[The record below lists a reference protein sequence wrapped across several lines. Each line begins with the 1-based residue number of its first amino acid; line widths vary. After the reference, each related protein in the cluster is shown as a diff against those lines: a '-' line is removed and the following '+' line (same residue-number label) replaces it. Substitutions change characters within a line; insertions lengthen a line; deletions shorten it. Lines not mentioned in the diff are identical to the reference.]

1 MIKRPLSQCP
11 EKACSQMTVCIKD
24 VKMKKSHNI
33 LKWLLLLATALIVF
47 SPSCGAQETPPV
59 EYSVPE
65 LEYRLIS
72 NFDNVFWCDPDFYP
86 VARQGQ
92 EETNAQEQFPTIRAN
107 TTEFSAI
114 LAHLGLPEKS
124 EYSDEEKLQIYRE
137 HKKLTYAVQITSSG
151 NLYDFTLRVGE
162 GQGEKIDGTITKSG
176 VITILDR
183 EPSIN
188 TCPICLAKGTLIDTP
203 YGPVPVE
210 QIRKGMMV
218 WTADLAGKSEPALV
232 TETAKTEVPPSF
244 RIVMVI
250 LSDGR
255 TVMASPG
262 HPTADGRPL
271 SNYEVGDILDGGRI
285 LTLEYVPY
293 NGDATYDLLPSGDTG
308 FYWANGILLR
318 STMATR

>member
-1 MIKRPLSQCP
+1 MGKLTI
-11 EKACSQMTVCIKD
+11 V
-24 VKMKKSHNI
+24 
-33 LKWLLLLATALIVF
+33 KWLVLILGVFALV
-47 SPSCGAQETPPV
+47 PVACRAQPTPTPPV
-59 EYSVPE
+59 EYSAPE

-72 NFDNVFWCDPDFYP
+72 NFGDVFWCDPDIYP
-86 VARQGQ
+86 IAREGQ
-92 EETNAQEQFPTIRAN
+92 EQANALEQFPAISAN

-137 HKKLTYAVQITSSG
+137 HKKLTYALQMALAG

-176 VITILDR
+176 VIKVMNR
-183 EPSIN
+183 ETSFN
-188 TCPICLAKGTLIDTP
+188 TCPICLAEGTLINTP

-210 QIRKGMMV
+210 QIRKGMVV
-218 WTADLAGKSEPALV
+218 WTTDLAGKREPAVV
-232 TETAKTEVPPSF
+232 TETAKTAVPASF
-244 RIVMVI
+244 RMVRVI
-250 LSDGR
+250 LNDGR
-255 TVMASPG
+255 SVMASAG

-271 SNYEVGDILDGGRI
+271 GNYEAGEILDGGRI

-293 NGDATYDLLPSGDTG
+293 DGNATYDLLPSGDTG

-318 STMATR
+318 STMTKR